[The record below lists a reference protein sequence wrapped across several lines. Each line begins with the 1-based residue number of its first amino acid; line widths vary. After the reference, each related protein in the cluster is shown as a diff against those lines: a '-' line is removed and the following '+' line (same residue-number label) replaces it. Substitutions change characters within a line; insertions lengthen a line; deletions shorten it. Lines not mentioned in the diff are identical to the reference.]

1 MTAEKGLAG
10 TLDGFVPWGM
20 AQAVAKGA
28 VFSWGQAQA
37 AKSLHSV
44 DYLSKEQKTVLSGG
58 IGGFVQGAVMSP
70 LLLLKTRVMTDPAF
84 RSAGGLLATAIASAN
99 VGARILSTEGPGG
112 IFKGVGIFSF
122 KRAMDWS
129 TRYLFVVMVEEF
141 IREAPGKK
149 LSDSQSAIASI
160 AGGSISALV
169 TIPIDV
175 LVATSQSASKAGKKV
190 GIIDTFKEQG
200 PNVFTFATRGLV
212 ARVAHVGLTTL
223 MMKNVTSLVYDV
235 LYPAK

>member
-1 MTAEKGLAG
+1 VG

-44 DYLSKEQKTVLSGG
+44 DYMSKEQKTVLSGG
-58 IGGFVQGAVMSP
+58 IGGFIQGAVMSP
-70 LLLLKTRVMTDPAF
+70 LLLLKTRVMTDPSF
-84 RSAGGLLATAIASAN
+84 RSAGGLVATAIASAN
-99 VGARILSTEGPGG
+99 VGVRLMATEGPAG
-112 IFKGVGIFSF
+112 IFKGAGIFSV
-122 KRAMDWS
+122 KRALDWS
-129 TRYLFVVMVEEF
+129 TRYLFVVMVEEA

-149 LSDSQSAIASI
+149 LTDSQSAMASL

-190 GIIDTFKEQG
+190 GILDTFKEQG
-200 PNVFTFATRGLV
+200 PNVLTFATRGLV
-212 ARVAHVGLTTL
+212 ARVTHVALTTFA
-223 MMKNVTSLVYDV
+223 MRTVSSLVYDI
-235 LYPAK
+235 LYPEK